1 VNQATYPLLHYNMF
15 RLAHLLLLILVT
27 YHLVV
32 QALEPSNS
40 PREEVPAIR
49 VDGRSNRTLFNIVWS
64 CVSTTII
71 CAWVTVHPNIPPQE
85 GYFKGLFRRIELM
98 FWTIIAPEI
107 LPAWALNQRLAAT
120 TVRNVYNKEKGVS
133 SYLFQ

>member
-1 VNQATYPLLHYNMF
+1 MNQATYPLLHYNMF

-27 YHLVV
+27 CHLVV
-32 QALEPSNS
+32 QALEPSN
-40 PREEVPAIR
+40 REEAPAIR
-49 VDGRSNRTLFNIVWS
+49 VDGRPNRTLFNIVWS

-71 CAWVTVHPNIPPQE
+71 CTWVTVHPNIPPQE
-85 GYFKGLFRRIELM
+85 GFFKGLFQRLELM

-107 LPAWALNQRLAAT
+107 LPAWALNQLLAAT
-120 TVRNVYNKEKGVS
+120 TVRDVYNKEKRVS

>member
-32 QALEPSNS
+32 QAAEPSNS
-40 PREEVPAIR
+40 PHEEA
-49 VDGRSNRTLFNIVWS
+49 VDGRSNRTKFDIVWS

-85 GYFKGLFRRIELM
+85 GFFKGLFRRIELM

-107 LPAWALNQRLAAT
+107 LPAWALNQRLAAK
-120 TVRNVYNKEKGVS
+120 TVRDVYNKEKGVS